1 MTPEKRARSLTFTL
15 AAVHPL
21 RIGGRAGDAI
31 AFAEPLQEIAVL
43 AAEAAER
50 RVLRRFGLA
59 AHGASPWGVR
69 HFRHTRPKWEV

>member
-1 MTPEKRARSLTFTL
+1 VTPEKRARSLTFTL

-21 RIGGRAGDAI
+21 GIGRRARNAI

-43 AAEAAER
+43 AAAAAEG

-59 AHGASPWGVR
+59 AHGAGL
-69 HFRHTRPKWEV
+69 